1 MISHSAELEPE
12 SCHDLSKQKISSK
25 HRVKRGEAPELK
37 SEPTSSFSELSS
49 LTYRN
54 STCGT
59 GKRVQQS
66 LKEEQQA

>member
-1 MISHSAELEPE
+1 MTSHPTELEPE

-25 HRVKRGEAPELK
+25 HPVKRGKAPELK
-37 SEPTSSFSELSS
+37 IEPRFSELSS

-54 STCGT
+54 ATCGA